1 MKTIQIYAPPICGSN
16 ELGGTEI
23 DPAPV
28 SYAALLTALR
38 QKGVTVERYNM
49 GVIAFDQLAPA

>member
-1 MKTIQIYAPPICGSN
+1 MKTIQIYAPPMCGST

-23 DPAPV
+23 DSAPV

-49 GVIAFDQLAPA
+49 G